1 MRRLRKAKAD
11 SSVRSMTVWVARCEE
26 EKAGRRLSAPLHG
39 EQAIRMRSEF
49 SSNHLSTAIDAAV
62 DRTLAGQPLSRDGA
76 VDLALHASL
85 PELLAAA
92 TVLRAHGKSTT
103 VTFSKKVFIPLTTL
117 CRDYCGY
124 CTFRKDP
131 GQPGAHFMTPDEV
144 LALAEQGRRA
154 GCKEALFSLGDQ
166 PERIFPEAREFLR
179 EQGFTRTLDYLAA
192 MCELVL
198 DRTGLL
204 PHANP
209 GVMDRPAL
217 ERLKNSN
224 ASVGLMLESVST
236 RLMRGDLPHAKA
248 PDKVPAL
255 RLRTMEEAGKLS
267 IAFTTGILIGIG
279 ETLGERIDSLF
290 AIRAM
295 HEKYGHIQEVIVQ
308 NFRAKAEIPMANH
321 PEPSLDEMLRTIA
334 VARLILGPY
343 MNVQAPPNLSYADF
357 PRLLEAGIN
366 DWGGI
371 SPVTKDFINPE
382 AAWPQIRKLE
392 AETNGRGFALRE
404 RLALYPEFTLRE
416 QFQSAPVRA
425 RLAALAS
432 GEGFALADAE
442 IVRRSS
448 SDRFGTTGL
457 A

>member
-1 MRRLRKAKAD
+1 MPQGSQLKMHTGLSPRSTAQSTEDVLDRIREGLALDRDAAFRLA
-11 SSVRSMTVWVARCEE
+11 SE
-26 EKAGRRLSAPLHG
+26 APL
-39 EQAIRMRSEF
+39 S
-49 SSNHLSTAIDAAV
+49 D
-62 DRTLAGQPLSRDGA
+62 
-76 VDLALHASL
+76 
-85 PELLAAA
+85 LLAAA
-92 TVLRAHGKSTT
+92 TELRARGKGTV

-117 CRDYCGY
+117 CRDYCSY

-144 LALAEQGRRA
+144 LALAEQGRTA

-179 EQGFTRTLDYLAA
+179 HQGFARTLDYAAA
-192 MCELVL
+192 MSELVL

-217 ERLKNSN
+217 ERFKESN
-224 ASVGLMLESVST
+224 ASVGLMLETVSV
-236 RLMRGDLPHAKA
+236 RLMRDGLPHAKA

-255 RLRTMEEAGKLS
+255 RLRTIEEAGKLS

-279 ETLGERIDSLF
+279 ETLEERIDSLF
-290 AIRAM
+290 AIRAL

-308 NFRAKAEIPMANH
+308 NFRAKPEIPMAHH
-321 PEPSLDEMLRTIA
+321 PEPTLDDMLRTLAI
-334 VARLILGPY
+334 ARLILGPH
-343 MNVQAPPNLSYADF
+343 MNLQAPPNLSYADF

-382 AAWPQIRKLE
+382 AAWPQISKLRN
-392 AETNGRGFALRE
+392 ETQARGFTLRE
-404 RLALYPEFTLRE
+404 RLALYPEFVARDGFLSFR
-416 QFQSAPVRA
+416 VRD
-425 RLAALAS
+425 RAS
-432 GEGFALADAE
+432 RLADADGFP
-442 IVRRSS
+442 V
-448 SDRFGTTGL
+448 
-457 A
+457 

>member
-1 MRRLRKAKAD
+1 
-11 SSVRSMTVWVARCEE
+11 
-26 EKAGRRLSAPLHG
+26 
-39 EQAIRMRSEF
+39 
-49 SSNHLSTAIDAAV
+49 
-62 DRTLAGQPLSRDGA
+62 
-76 VDLALHASL
+76 
-85 PELLAAA
+85 LLAAA
-92 TVLRAHGKSTT
+92 SSLRAQGKGNT
-103 VTFSKKVFIPLTTL
+103 VTFSKKVFTPLTTL

-131 GQPGAHFMTPDEV
+131 GEPGAHFMTPKEV

-179 EQGFTRTLDYLAA
+179 QQGFARTLDYLAA

-209 GVMDRPAL
+209 GVMDRAAL

-224 ASVGLMLESVST
+224 ASVGLMLENVSV

-255 RLRTMEEAGKLS
+255 RLRTIEDAGKLS

-279 ETLGERIDSLF
+279 ETMEERIDSLF
-290 AIRAM
+290 AIRAL

-308 NFRAKAEIPMANH
+308 NFRAKAGIPMAQH
-321 PEPSLDEMLRTIA
+321 PEPSLDDMLRTIA
-334 VARLILGPY
+334 LARLILGPH
-343 MNVQAPPNLSYADF
+343 MNIQAPPNLSYADF
-357 PRLLEAGIN
+357 PSLLEAGIN

-382 AAWPQIRKLE
+382 AAWPQISKLD
-392 AETNGRGFALRE
+392 AETAARGFTLRE
-404 RLALYPEFTLRE
+404 RLAIYPEFLSRE
-416 QFQSAPVRA
+416 NFLSANVLPH
-425 RLAALAS
+425 LAKLAS
-432 GEGFALADAE
+432 PDGFA
-442 IVRRSS
+442 R
-448 SDRFGTTGL
+448 
-457 A
+457 